1 MYQYFLF
8 GLALFSIASPARRR
22 RVTGAE
28 QRVEHARASPGLLAE
43 TSLHR
48 R

>member
-1 MYQYFLF
+1 MCQYFLF
-8 GLALFSIASPARRR
+8 GLALFSIASPAPR

-43 TSLHR
+43 TNLR
-48 R
+48 PR